1 MTEQKLDVVIGLLEE
16 ILAYQK
22 VQVDIFERIFESR
35 KGSQDR
41 NIEAMIR
48 MLQSNPMFARMGI
61 TEDSI
66 RSAFK
71 QTP

>member
-1 MTEQKLDVVIGLLEE
+1 MTTKIDRIVDLLEE

-22 VQVDIFERIFESR
+22 AQVDLFERMVESR

-41 NIEAMIR
+41 NIDAMIN
-48 MLQSNPMFARMGI
+48 MLRANPMFSRMGI
-61 TEDSI
+61 NEDAI

-71 QTP
+71 KNT